1 MIRRGPHTTLAFVA
15 ILAAIF
21 LWANT
26 LVPKSGNTG
35 AAKRPAPPLDLTDDG
50 FVVGGAD
57 FKAAPVA
64 GNDTVVS
71 P

>member
-1 MIRRGPHTTLAFVA
+1 
-15 ILAAIF
+15 LAAIF
-21 LWANT
+21 RWANT
-26 LVPKSGNTG
+26 LVPKPGNTG
-35 AAKRPAPPLDLTDDG
+35 AAKRPAPALDLTDDG
-50 FVVGGAD
+50 FVVGAAD